1 MGSYKNPNICDY
13 SVILSASQA
22 LQSVNILNVS
32 YKEVLKYASKDDLVY
47 FDPPYFPLTQTASFT
62 SYSEFEFL
70 EKEQIELF
78 EIFKNLSKIGCNVI
92 QSNSDTEFIKN
103 LYKDFEI
110 KEIFAN
116 RFINSKGSD
125 RGKISEVIIKNLDF
139 QLKIKLEKDQI
150 KIVKIRGKQ
159 GMKTYLVTGGAGN
172 VGGALV
178 EKLVQDKTNFVVV
191 VDDLSTGFLS
201 KLPSSEHENWKFI
214 KADVNDYREISAIM
228 LAYNFHYVYHFAAVV
243 GVLRTQ
249 ENPVRVLNDISGI
262 KHILNLAK
270 NSSVK
275 HVFFS
280 SSSEVYG
287 EPVELPQHEHR
298 TPLNSRVPYAVVK
311 NVGESFLKSYNQEYG
326 LTFTIFRFFNTY
338 GPNQSTDF
346 VVSRF
351 LSLALKGEDITIY
364 GDGSQTRTFTY
375 IDDNVDTIVT
385 IMNNKLLENDV
396 INIGSDKLSLKFPD
410 VRVLINRNLSQ
421 KCRVTLV

>member
-1 MGSYKNPNICDY
+1 MR
-13 SVILSASQA
+13 
-22 LQSVNILNVS
+22 
-32 YKEVLKYASKDDLVY
+32 
-47 FDPPYFPLTQTASFT
+47 
-62 SYSEFEFL
+62 
-70 EKEQIELF
+70 
-78 EIFKNLSKIGCNVI
+78 KI
-92 QSNSDTEFIKN
+92 
-103 LYKDFEI
+103 
-110 KEIFAN
+110 
-116 RFINSKGSD
+116 
-125 RGKISEVIIKNLDF
+125 
-139 QLKIKLEKDQI
+139 
-150 KIVKIRGKQ
+150 
-159 GMKTYLVTGGAGN
+159 LVTGGAGN

-191 VDDLSTGFLS
+191 VDDLSTGYLS

-262 KHILNLAK
+262 KHILNLSK

-275 HVFFS
+275 HIFFS

-311 NVGESFLKSYNQEYG
+311 NVGESFLKSYQQEYG
-326 LTFTIFRFFNTY
+326 LAYTIFRFFNTY

-351 LSLALKGEDITIY
+351 LALALKGEDITIY

-375 IDDNVDTIVT
+375 IDDNIDTIAT

-396 INIGSDKLSLKFPD
+396 INIGSEKLMTVLELANLVIKITNSKSKIVHVPALKEGDMTRRQPD
-410 VRVLINRNLSQ
+410 NTKMKEILGRELISVEDGIKKMMASEKYLKSIG
-421 KCRVTLV
+421 L